1 LHNPAASW
9 TLPTTGSL
17 VLDAPQAIGG
27 TGQVTHDEIAQLLK
41 ANIGKPLRV
50 VYSSG
55 DVERVV
61 PVTRKLIGR
70 MNAFF
75 VP

>member
-1 LHNPAASW
+1 M
-9 TLPTTGSL
+9 
-17 VLDAPQAIGG
+17 
-27 TGQVTHDEIAQLLK
+27 THDEIAQLLK